1 MPIPIPDPLGGL
13 SSLLGS
19 GVKTLAGDAF
29 QSIAKD
35 FSDAASAVSTWL
47 WKEIGSSTA
56 VQLGGSGF
64 DRILAIVMAIAVV
77 VGMGLFLVQII
88 TSVLR
93 RDSAGLARAAKG
105 LLVAFLGGAA
115 AIGVTNILLSAV
127 DALSNGVVQVAT
139 GGTVSQLG
147 NGIMG
152 TAAWESLTNPAAML
166 ILALIV
172 IAAVV
177 FIWAALVIRKLLIIV
192 AAVFAPAAFA
202 GSLADISTGWVK
214 KWIEGMAALIASKL
228 ILVIMLVI
236 GYYVLTRNLGAV
248 GAGGVAGGNPTGT
261 QAVTQVA
268 TGGLILLL
276 AGFAP
281 WVALKTVHFTGD
293 HMAELHAHAGS
304 ATAGASTVI
313 AAPQKMS
320 NLAAQGK
327 SMVGSGSGAP
337 GPTGPTGT
345 GGGGGSASAPA
356 AGNAGPSGSG
366 WSAGGATGT
375 ASATGAAAGA
385 AGAGAGTAAGAGGGG
400 VSAAIGGAA
409 APFAAA
415 AAAASGVKSATV
427 NGVENANGHVAGNGS
442 GPSAPTPLPPSSPHP
457 GQTSPPPRSN

>member
-1 MPIPIPDPLGGL
+1 MPIPDPFGGL
-13 SSLLGS
+13 GSLLGS
-19 GVKTLAGDAF
+19 GAKSLAGDAF
-29 QSIAKD
+29 QSIAQD
-35 FSDAASAVSTWL
+35 FSKAAGAVSTWL

-64 DRILAIVMAIAVV
+64 DRIVAIVMGIAVV

-93 RDSAGLARAAKG
+93 RDTAGLARAAKG

-115 AIGVTNILLSAV
+115 AIAVTNILLTAV
-127 DALSNGVVQVAT
+127 DALSNGVVQAAT

-152 TAAWESLTNPAAML
+152 TAAWDSLTNPAAML

-177 FIWAALVIRKLLIIV
+177 FIWAALMVRKLLIIV

-228 ILVIMLVI
+228 ILVITLVI

-248 GAGGVAGGNPTGT
+248 GAGGVPGSNPTGT

-276 AGFAP
+276 GGFAP
-281 WVALKTVHFTGD
+281 WVAIKTVHFAGD

-313 AAPQKMS
+313 AAPQKLSSM
-320 NLAAQGK
+320 AAQGK
-327 SMVGSGSGAP
+327 GMVAGRSGAT
-337 GPTGPTGT
+337 GPTGP
-345 GGGGGSASAPA
+345 GGGTNGVAQPA
-356 AGNAGPSGSG
+356 GAVGPSGSG
-366 WSAGGATGT
+366 PGSAG
-375 ASATGAAAGA
+375 ASSAGPGSAGA
-385 AGAGAGTAAGAGGGG
+385 DTAGAG
-400 VSAAIGGAA
+400 VSAAAPVAA
-409 APFAAA
+409 AFGVAAA
-415 AAAASGVKSATV
+415 AGSAAETGAV
-427 NGVENANGHVAGNGS
+427 NGVENANGNLTGNGS
-442 GPSAPTPLPPSSPHP
+442 GPRATKP
-457 GQTSPPPRSN
+457 TSPPPPSHPGRRPSPPQSN

>member
-1 MPIPIPDPLGGL
+1 MPIPDPFGGL

-19 GVKTLAGDAF
+19 GAKSLAGDAF
-29 QSIAKD
+29 QSIAED
-35 FSDAASAVSTWL
+35 FSKAAGAVSSWL

-64 DRILAIVMAIAVV
+64 DRILAIVMGIAVV

-93 RDSAGLARAAKG
+93 RDTAGLARAAKG

-115 AIGVTNILLSAV
+115 AIAVTNILLTAV
-127 DALSNGVVQVAT
+127 DALSNGVVQAAT
-139 GGTVSQLG
+139 GGNVSQLG

-152 TAAWESLTNPAAML
+152 TAAWDSLTNPAAML

-177 FIWAALVIRKLLIIV
+177 FIWAALMVRKLLIIV

-228 ILVIMLVI
+228 ILVITLVI

-248 GAGGVAGGNPTGT
+248 GAGGVPGSNPTGT

-276 AGFAP
+276 GGFAP
-281 WVALKTVHFTGD
+281 WVAIKTVHFAGD

-313 AAPQKMS
+313 AAPQKLSSM
-320 NLAAQGK
+320 AAQGTG
-327 SMVGSGSGAP
+327 MVAGRSGGP
-337 GPTGPTGT
+337 GPTGPGK
-345 GGGGGSASAPA
+345 GANGAAQSAG
-356 AGNAGPSGSG
+356 AGGPSGSG
-366 WSAGGATGT
+366 PGSAGADTAGAGVG
-375 ASATGAAAGA
+375 AAGPVAAAVGVAAAAGSA
-385 AGAGAGTAAGAGGGG
+385 AKTAA
-400 VSAAIGGAA
+400 
-409 APFAAA
+409 
-415 AAAASGVKSATV
+415 V
-427 NGVENANGHVAGNGS
+427 NGVENANVHLSDNDP
-442 GPSAPTPLPPSSPHP
+442 GPRATRPA
-457 GQTSPPPRSN
+457 SPPPSPGRTPSPPQSN

>member
-1 MPIPIPDPLGGL
+1 MPTLGNPFGGIG
-13 SSLLGS
+13 SLLGS
-19 GVKTLAGDAF
+19 GVKALAGDAF
-29 QSIAKD
+29 LSIAKS
-35 FSDAASAVSTWL
+35 FSNAASAVSTWL
-47 WKEIGSSTA
+47 WKEIGSSAA

-64 DRILAIVMAIAVV
+64 DRILAIVMGIAVV
-77 VGMGLFLVQII
+77 VGMGLFVVQII

-93 RDSAGLARAAKG
+93 RDTAGLARAAKG
-105 LLVAFLGGAA
+105 LLIAFLGGAA

-127 DALSNGVVQVAT
+127 DALSNGVVQAAT
-139 GGTVSQLG
+139 GGNVSQLG

-172 IAAVV
+172 IGAVV
-177 FIWAALVIRKLLIIV
+177 FIWAALMIRKLLIIV

-236 GYYVLTRNLGAV
+236 GYYTLTRNLGAI
-248 GAGGVAGGNPTGT
+248 GSGGVAGGNPTGT

-281 WVALKTVHFTGD
+281 WMALKTVHFAGD

-320 NLAAQGK
+320 TMAAQGK
-327 SMVGSGSGAP
+327 RMVGGRSGAP
-337 GPTGPTGT
+337 GPTGPGGV
-345 GGGGGSASAPA
+345 GGGAGDATGSGIPSTGPGVPGGSA
-356 AGNAGPSGSG
+356 
-366 WSAGGATGT
+366 GGG
-375 ASATGAAAGA
+375 TGAAAAAGGGAATGA
-385 AGAGAGTAAGAGGGG
+385 AGAGAGAATGG
-400 VSAAIGGAA
+400 VA

-415 AAAASGVKSATV
+415 AAAGSAAKTATV
-427 NGVENANGHVAGNGS
+427 NGVENANDHVSGNGS
-442 GPSAPTPLPPSSPHP
+442 GPSVPPPLPPLSPHP
-457 GQTSPPPRSN
+457 GPMSPPPRSN